1 MESGQTLKNKNIVMS
16 YGGKRLECVKNT
28 LKKIMKIFKNDMTFS
43 DNYINIIVSIICVLK
58 RIYISFDLYS

>member
-28 LKKIMKIFKNDMTFS
+28 LKKNNED
-43 DNYINIIVSIICVLK
+43 LQK
-58 RIYISFDLYS
+58 RYDFLR